1 MVKGSA
7 ALALALTSATGVSA
21 VVRSGESVIFSD
33 DFSNGLDFSVWKH
46 EITAGGGGN
55 WEFEYY
61 TNNRSNSFVS
71 NGTFNIKPTLLA
83 DRLGADAVDGT
94 VPTTMELWGTQPAD
108 QCTGNQ
114 FFGCS
119 RASGGGQVINPVQ
132 SARVRTAGTF
142 SFKYGR
148 VEVEAKL
155 PKGDWLWPAIWLLP
169 EQQAYGQWPASG
181 EIDMVESRGND
192 ASYPSGGANCFASTL
207 HWGPYFP
214 DDPYDLTTEQYCA
227 DSGNLSDDFHTY
239 GLVWSKDEMY
249 TYIDSEDNKVLSVP
263 INESFWTKGGWDE
276 NPDIDNPW
284 LGQGDNAPVNPKL
297 VPVTT
302 LTPPTT
308 QTHSLSAPFANDQPH
323 TC

>member
-1 MVKGSA
+1 MACHLASA
-7 ALALALTSATGVSA
+7 GAASVRTG
-21 VVRSGESVIFSD
+21 
-33 DFSNGLDFSVWKH
+33 NGLVPLA
-46 EITAGGGGN
+46 TPN
-55 WEFEYY
+55 LY
-61 TNNRSNSFVS
+61 
-71 NGTFNIKPTLLA
+71 PTPPPQTPCLNPIA
-83 DRLGADAVDGT
+83 I
-94 VPTTMELWGTQPAD
+94 VPP
-108 QCTGNQ
+108 
-114 FFGCS
+114 
-119 RASGGGQVINPVQ
+119 
-132 SARVRTAGTF
+132 
-142 SFKYGR
+142 
-148 VEVEAKL
+148 
-155 PKGDWLWPAIWLLP
+155 
-169 EQQAYGQWPASG
+169 QWPASG